1 MKCNIHYW
9 SWFINNPSLL
19 LWNLYLN
26 MKTLFISY
34 QLLGYIL
41 TSSTLFLWGSKLS
54 LPILLQDTD
63 FKSLIRLMAYL
74 VVNFRV
80 VGVLEGMK
88 GVGTLGGV
96 DL

>member
-1 MKCNIHYW
+1 V
-9 SWFINNPSLL
+9 
-19 LWNLYLN
+19 
-26 MKTLFISY
+26 
-34 QLLGYIL
+34 
-41 TSSTLFLWGSKLS
+41 GSKLS